1 MTDELRAPLVD
12 ALRQATDDLLI
23 GRLDDPHVA
32 FLVLVHPDREP
43 GIVVI
48 TEAGAHDVAR
58 LVQSGELEPKDVAPG
73 RLFTWADLTDA
84 HNALEDMERAVKWR
98 KREPDAPPLGK
109 WIASEIRRLW
119 RNRRDRFAEAAM
131 KQAAAEA
138 KRPNVCPICRERF
151 TVRGYPMHLAKTW
164 CGRQQA
170 KLAAEAKAAQARTEE
185 P

>member
-1 MTDELRAPLVD
+1 MSDELRAPLVD
-12 ALRQATDDLLI
+12 ALRRVTDDLLI
-23 GRLDDPHVA
+23 GRFDDPHVA

-48 TEAGAHDVAR
+48 SEAGAHDVAR
-58 LVQSGELEPKDVAPG
+58 LRDRRTSGPKDVARG
-73 RLFTWADLTDA
+73 RLFTWDDLTDA
-84 HNALEDMERAVKWR
+84 QQALDDMRWAAKWR
-98 KREPDAPPLGK
+98 EVDGPPLGK
-109 WIASEIRRLW
+109 WIASEIRRRW
-119 RNRRDRFAEAAM
+119 QNRRDNATEAAM
-131 KQAAAEA
+131 KRAAAEA

-170 KLAAEAKAAQARTEE
+170 KLAAEAEAAQARTEE